1 MNEILERAISTAE
14 ARKISDKPFELSDL
28 FSRKEWKNF
37 DKKIRIELGQDF
49 SFAVEKKKL
58 VFTFLDGE
66 KELDAVKEE
75 AKKLTVISMI

>member
-1 MNEILERAISTAE
+1 MNEILERAINTAE

-49 SFAVEKKKL
+49 SFAVEKKK
-58 VFTFLDGE
+58 VKGVRFDGE
-66 KELDAVKEE
+66 GPTHHNLYIKYE
-75 AKKLTVISMI
+75 